1 VEAFAGVTETP
12 LLSEADVRLEVE
24 RLFRREHRSKLLALF
39 GRGEPGRFELDGLT
53 WEIIPT
59 ACELELRS
67 KLPAPGEPPTS
78 ASVYLVDWAEDAL
91 PLDVSCRLAGGRI
104 YHVARDARLGALFGA
119 RQVDQGLAST
129 ALARLVLS
137 GGVGGLRKITG
148 LRLTTSDLWKRVL
161 EARFGIPE
169 SALESGAT
177 WLCWV
182 RRSDVGPAFA
192 RACEGDDLWRGVRRE
207 LLVWLEERL
216 GSVGVLG
223 FRAWELDLVDPAIQ
237 ALVLLAAVEQS
248 EDAYL
253 RGLVNGQIASIAP
266 GLANEVRGAFAD
278 GTAQAVLQAVLLVEE
293 EADRRL
299 LEGAQNLAMSGGASA
314 LATASDWLPAG
325 HAARETAVATALS
338 KFVDAPT
345 AESLED
351 VFAALDHLSSH
362 RLDGAIRRSEH
373 AEARKMA
380 ARLSAWLLTRRVRP
394 QLADHGTPWQPAI
407 DLARRYTEEGGFLD
421 WARQSLRGMRG
432 AGDTLMSASR
442 RLHEAVEAVARADDE
457 RFAKAYV
464 SWVDAGK
471 PSSEVLPIEHVTK
484 RVVAQFLKG
493 GEHRRLLLV
502 LMDGMSYAAAV
513 QVLQRLRD
521 QRRWSPIAWRTPGW
535 NGQLPIPPVLA
546 AAPTLTEVSRAA
558 LFAGV
563 ADPRF
568 GDQGTDKDD
577 ARWASN
583 PHLREL
589 AGEEPLM
596 VFFRREIHAGHELI
610 AEVKQ
615 AVAGD
620 HRVVAVVVNAI
631 DEQLKGSL
639 QVAVDYSKT
648 PILPLEALLSAA
660 DGAER
665 AVLLVADH
673 GHVAG
678 DAMRVAGGRIPIGRE
693 GGARWRALAEG
704 EELQDGEVLLPPASW
719 KPRGAASIAAM
730 WDTTLANRAPRYGE
744 HGGVSLA
751 EAVAPAFLI
760 GPEWLDRVAGDD
772 VELSCRVLPEPD
784 WWVLKIARPAVTTIA
799 SVGYPKVPAAQLK
812 LLPVEAAQSPNTPAL
827 VPTEPTLVARLRS
840 SSLFAQQVTGVPKPD
855 VERVLM
861 WLAVLVE
868 AGGSLTAPDFARL
881 CGVRPH
887 QVGGVVA
894 RLGVLNADGFAIVEH
909 DVAGRRV
916 VLHKARLLSQFGV
929 VE

>member
-1 VEAFAGVTETP
+1 MMETP

-24 RLFRREHRSKLLALF
+24 RLFRRNHRSKLLALF
-39 GRGEPGRFELDGLT
+39 GRGPRGSFELDGLK

-67 KLPAPGEPPTS
+67 KLPAPGEPPTIG
-78 ASVYLVDWAEDAL
+78 SVYLVDWAEDAL
-91 PLDVSCRLAGGRI
+91 PLDISCRLAGGRI
-104 YHVARDARLGALFGA
+104 YHVARDARLAALFGA
-119 RQVDQGLAST
+119 RQVEQGLTST

-137 GGVGGLRKITG
+137 SGVDGLRKITG
-148 LRLTTSDLWKRVL
+148 LRLTTNDLWKCVL
-161 EARFGIPE
+161 EARFGIPD
-169 SALESGAT
+169 SALLDGAA
-177 WLCWV
+177 WLRWA
-182 RRSDVGPAFA
+182 RKNDAGPAFV
-192 RACEGDDLWRGVRRE
+192 RAYDSDDLLRAVRRE
-207 LLVWLEERL
+207 LLGWLEQCL

-223 FRAWELDLVDPAIQ
+223 YRAWELGLVDRALQ
-237 ALVLLAAVEQS
+237 ALLLLVAVEQS
-248 EDAYL
+248 DDAYL

-266 GLANEVRGAFAD
+266 GLANEVRGAHA
-278 GTAQAVLQAVLLVEE
+278 GGSAQTLLEGVLSVED

-299 LEGAQNLAMSGGASA
+299 LDDTQQHAMSGGASA
-314 LATASDWLPAG
+314 LAAASDWLPAG
-325 HAARETAVATALS
+325 HTAREAAVAAALT
-338 KFVDAPT
+338 KFVDTPT
-345 AESLED
+345 AETLEALLGAFD
-351 VFAALDHLSSH
+351 YLAAH
-362 RLDGAIRRSEH
+362 RLDRAIRRSEH
-373 AEARKMA
+373 VEARKMA
-380 ARLSAWLLTRRVRP
+380 ARLSAWLLGRRVRP
-394 QLADHGTPWQPAI
+394 QLAEHGTPWQPAI
-407 DLARRYTEEGGFLD
+407 ELARRYAEEGGFLD

-432 AGDTLMSASR
+432 AGDALMA
-442 RLHEAVEAVARADDE
+442 AVRDLYGAVDEVARTDDQ

-464 SWVDAGK
+464 SWIEAGK
-471 PSSEVLPIEHVTK
+471 PSNEVLPIEHATK

-535 NGQLPIPPVLA
+535 NGLLPIPPVLA

-577 ARWASN
+577 SRWSSN

-589 AGEEPLM
+589 VGDEPLK
-596 VFFRREIHAGHELI
+596 VFFRRDIHAGHELI
-610 AEVKQ
+610 NEVKQ
-615 AVAGD
+615 AVAGEQ
-620 HRVVAVVVNAI
+620 RVVAVVVNAI

-648 PILPLEALLSAA
+648 PILPLEALLTAA

-678 DAMRVAGGRIPIGRE
+678 DAMRVVGGRIPAGRE

-704 EELQDGEVLLPPASW
+704 EQPQDGEVLLPRTSW
-719 KPRGAASIAAM
+719 KPRGAAGVAAL
-730 WDTTLANRAPRYGE
+730 WDTALANRAPHYGE
-744 HGGVSLA
+744 HGGLSLA

-784 WWVLKIARPAVTTIA
+784 WWALKIARPVAA
-799 SVGYPKVPAAQLK
+799 PAAEQPKGPTKAQLE
-812 LLPVEAAQSPNTPAL
+812 LLPVEFEKTSTGPA
-827 VPTEPTLVARLRS
+827 PAPSEPLLVARVRAS
-840 SSLFAQQVTGVPKPD
+840 KLFTQQVTGVPKPD
-855 VERVLM
+855 VERVLT

-868 AGGSLTAPDFARL
+868 AGSIMTATDFARL

-894 RLGVLNADGFAIVEH
+894 RMGILNADGFAIVEH

-916 VLHKARLLSQFGV
+916 VLHRARLLSQFGV
-929 VE
+929 TE

>member
-1 VEAFAGVTETP
+1 MIESPV
-12 LLSEADVRLEVE
+12 LSEADVRLEVE
-24 RLFRREHRSKLLALF
+24 RLFRRDHRSKLLALF
-39 GRGEPGRFELDGLT
+39 GRGQPGRFELDGLK
-53 WEIIPT
+53 WEIVPT

-67 KLPAPGEPPTS
+67 KLPAPGEQPTTG
-78 ASVYLVDWAEDAL
+78 SVYLVDWAEDVL

-104 YHVARDARLGALFGA
+104 YHVARDARLAAMFGA
-119 RQVDQGLAST
+119 RQVDPGLSST
-129 ALARLVLS
+129 GLARLVLS
-137 GGVGGLRKITG
+137 GSVAGLRKVTG
-148 LRLTTSDLWKRVL
+148 LRLSADDLWKRVL

-169 SALESGAT
+169 SALESGPEF
-177 WLCWV
+177 LRWV
-182 RRSDVGPAFA
+182 RSSDAGPAFA
-192 RACEGDDLWRGVRRE
+192 RACEADDLLRAVRRE
-207 LLVWLEERL
+207 LLVWLEARL
-216 GSVGVLG
+216 GAVGALG
-223 FRAWELDLVDPAIQ
+223 FRAWELGLVDRALQ
-237 ALVLLAAVEQS
+237 ALLLLVAVEQN

-266 GLANEVRGAFAD
+266 GLANEVRGAHAS
-278 GTAQAVLQAVLLVEE
+278 GAAQALLDAVLSIED
-293 EADRRL
+293 ADDRRL
-299 LEGAQNLAMSGGASA
+299 LDEAEQHALSGGASA

-325 HAARETAVATALS
+325 HAAREAAVAATLS
-338 KFVDAPT
+338 KFVDAPSPET
-345 AESLED
+345 LE
-351 VFAALDHLSSH
+351 ALLADFDRLSAH
-362 RLDGAIRRSEH
+362 RLDRAIRRSEH
-373 AEARKMA
+373 VEARRMA
-380 ARLSAWLLTRRVRP
+380 ARLSAWLLARRVRP
-394 QLADHGTPWQPAI
+394 QLAEHGTAWQPAI
-407 DLARRYTEEGGFLD
+407 DLARRYAEEGGFLD

-432 AGDTLMSASR
+432 AGDALMAAVR
-442 RLHEAVEAVARADDE
+442 RLNHAVDGVARADDQ
-457 RFAKAYV
+457 RFANAYV
-464 SWVDAGK
+464 SWVEAGK
-471 PSSEVLPIEHVTK
+471 PSSEVLPIEHLTK

-502 LMDGMSYAAAV
+502 LMDGMSYASAM
-513 QVLQRLRD
+513 QVLHRLRD

-577 ARWASN
+577 ARWSSN
-583 PHLREL
+583 AHIREL
-589 AGEEPLM
+589 VGEEPLK
-596 VFFRREIHAGHELI
+596 VFFRRDIHAGHELI
-610 AEVKQ
+610 DEVKR

-620 HRVVAVVVNAI
+620 QRVVAVVVNAI

-678 DAMRVAGGRIPIGRE
+678 DAMRVAGGRVPTGRE
-693 GGARWRALAEG
+693 GGARWRALADG
-704 EELQDGEVLLPPASW
+704 EQPQDGEVLLPRTSW
-719 KPRGAASIAAM
+719 KPRGTAGIAAL
-730 WDTTLANRAPRYGE
+730 WDTALANRAPHYGE
-744 HGGVSLA
+744 HGGLSLA
-751 EAVAPAFLI
+751 EAIAPAFLI

-784 WWVLKIARPAVTTIA
+784 WWALKIARPAAAHVMEAEPTKTSAKAQLQLIA
-799 SVGYPKVPAAQLK
+799 VEPAAR
-812 LLPVEAAQSPNTPAL
+812 TPTAPPPA
-827 VPTEPTLVARLRS
+827 PTEPALVARLRAS
-840 SSLFAQQVTGVPKPD
+840 KFFAQQVAGVSKPD
-855 VERVLM
+855 IERVLT
-861 WLAVLVE
+861 WLGVLVE
-868 AGGSLTAPDFARL
+868 AGGSLTAADFARL

-894 RLGVLNADGFAIVEH
+894 RMGVLNADGFAIVEH

-929 VE
+929 GE

>member
-1 VEAFAGVTETP
+1 MTETP
-12 LLSEADVRLEVE
+12 VLSEADVRLEVE
-24 RLFRREHRSKLLALF
+24 RLFRRNHRSKLLALF
-39 GRGEPGRFELDGLT
+39 GRGQPGRFELDGLK

-67 KLPAPGEPPTS
+67 KLPAPGEPSTTG
-78 ASVYLVDWAEDAL
+78 SVYLVDWAEDAL

-104 YHVARDARLGALFGA
+104 YHVARDARLAAIFGA

-137 GGVGGLRKITG
+137 GGVDRIRKITG
-148 LRLTTSDLWKRVL
+148 LRLTTNDLWKRVL

-169 SALESGAT
+169 SALESGAM
-177 WLCWV
+177 WLRWV
-182 RRSDVGPAFA
+182 RSSDAGPAFA
-192 RACEGDDLWRGVRRE
+192 RACAGDDLLRAVRRE
-207 LLVWLEERL
+207 LLVWLEARL

-223 FRAWELDLVDPAIQ
+223 FRAWEVGLVDRAIQ
-237 ALVLLAAVEQS
+237 ALLLLAAVEQS

-253 RGLVNGQIASIAP
+253 RGLVKGQIASVAP
-266 GLANEVRGAFAD
+266 GLANEVRGAHAG
-278 GTAQAVLQAVLLVEE
+278 GTAQALLDAVLSVED

-299 LEGAQNLAMSGGASA
+299 LEGAQQHAMSGGASA

-325 HAARETAVATALS
+325 HAAREAAVAAALT
-338 KFVDAPT
+338 KFVDAPS
-345 AESLED
+345 AESLET
-351 VFAALDHLSSH
+351 VLAAFDHLSAH
-362 RLDGAIRRSEH
+362 RLDRAIRRSEH
-373 AEARKMA
+373 VEARKMA
-380 ARLSAWLLTRRVRP
+380 ARLSAWLLARRVRP
-394 QLADHGTPWQPAI
+394 QLAEHGTPWQPAI
-407 DLARRYTEEGGFLD
+407 ELARRYTEEGGFLD

-432 AGDTLMSASR
+432 AGDALMAAVR
-442 RLHEAVEAVARADDE
+442 RLDGAVDAVARADDQ

-464 SWVDAGK
+464 SWVEAGK
-471 PSSEVLPIEHVTK
+471 PSNEVLPIEHVTK

-535 NGQLPIPPVLA
+535 NGKLPIPPVLA

-568 GDQGTDKDD
+568 GDQSTDKDD

-583 PHLREL
+583 LHVREL
-589 AGEEPLM
+589 VGEEPLK
-596 VFFRREIHAGHELI
+596 VFFRREIHAGHELLD
-610 AEVKQ
+610 EVKQ
-615 AVAGD
+615 EVAGD
-620 HRVVAVVVNAI
+620 QRVVAVVVNAI

-648 PILPLEALLSAA
+648 PILPLEALLSVA

-678 DAMRVAGGRIPIGRE
+678 DAMRVAGGRVPVGRE

-704 EELQDGEVLLPPASW
+704 EQPQDGEVLLPRTSW
-719 KPRGAASIAAM
+719 KPRGAAGVAAL
-730 WDTTLANRAPRYGE
+730 WDTALANRAPHYGE
-744 HGGVSLA
+744 HGGLSLA

-784 WWVLKIARPAVTTIA
+784 WWALKIARAAVA
-799 SVGYPKVPAAQLK
+799 PVAPLEEPKTPKAQLQ
-812 LLPVEAAQSPNTPAL
+812 LLPVEPAKTPVAPPPA
-827 VPTEPTLVARLRS
+827 PTEPTLVARLRTS
-840 SSLFAQQVTGVPKPD
+840 KLFTQQVAGVPKPD
-855 VERVLM
+855 VERVLT
-861 WLAVLVE
+861 WLAVLVD
-868 AGGSLTAPDFARL
+868 AGGSLTAVDFARL

-894 RLGVLNADGFAIVEH
+894 RMGVLNADGFAIVEH

-916 VLHKARLLSQFGV
+916 VLHRTRLLSQFGV
-929 VE
+929 SA

>member
-1 VEAFAGVTETP
+1 MTESP
-12 LLSEADVRLEVE
+12 VLSEADVRLEVE
-24 RLFRREHRSKLLALF
+24 RLFRRDHRSKLLALF
-39 GRGEPGRFELDGLT
+39 GRGQPGRFELDGLK

-59 ACELELRS
+59 ACELSLRS
-67 KLPAPGEPPTS
+67 RLPAPGEPVTTG
-78 ASVYLVDWAEDAL
+78 SVYLVDWAEDAL

-104 YHVARDARLGALFGA
+104 YHVARDARLAALFGA

-137 GGVGGLRKITG
+137 GRVDGLRKVTG
-148 LRLTTSDLWKRVL
+148 LRLSTNDLWKRVL
-161 EARFGIPE
+161 EARFGIPD
-169 SALESGAT
+169 SALESGAS
-177 WLCWV
+177 WLRWV
-182 RRSDVGPAFA
+182 RSSDAGLAFA
-192 RACEGDDLWRGVRRE
+192 RAREGDDLLRAVRRE
-207 LLVWLEERL
+207 LLVWLEQRL

-223 FRAWELDLVDPAIQ
+223 FRAWELGLVDRAIQ
-237 ALVLLAAVEQS
+237 ALLLLASVEQS

-266 GLANEVRGAFAD
+266 GLANEVRGAHAGGSSD
-278 GTAQAVLQAVLLVEE
+278 ALLEGVLSVED

-299 LEGAQNLAMSGGASA
+299 LDGAQQHAMSGGASA

-325 HAARETAVATALS
+325 HAAREAAVAAALT
-338 KFVDAPT
+338 KFVDAPS
-345 AESLED
+345 AESLEG
-351 VFAALDHLSSH
+351 VFAAFDHLSAH
-362 RLDGAIRRSEH
+362 HLDRAIRRSEH
-373 AEARKMA
+373 VEARKMA
-380 ARLSAWLLTRRVRP
+380 ARLSAWLLARRVRP
-394 QLADHGTPWQPAI
+394 PLAEHGTPWQPAI
-407 DLARRYTEEGGFLD
+407 ELARRYTEEGGFLD

-432 AGDTLMSASR
+432 ASDALMAAVR
-442 RLHEAVEAVARADDE
+442 RLYGAVDAVARADDQ

-464 SWVDAGK
+464 SWVEAGK
-471 PSSEVLPIEHVTK
+471 PSNEVLPIEHVTK

-513 QVLQRLRD
+513 QVLQRLRE
-521 QRRWSPIAWRTPGW
+521 QRRWSPIAWRAPGW

-546 AAPTLTEVSRAA
+546 AVPTLTEVSRAA

-568 GDQGTDKDD
+568 GDQSTDKDD

-583 PHLREL
+583 PHIREL
-589 AGEEPLM
+589 VGEEPLK
-596 VFFRREIHAGHELI
+596 VFFRRDVHAGHELI
-610 AEVKQ
+610 DEVKQ

-620 HRVVAVVVNAI
+620 QRIVAVVVNAI

-639 QVAVDYSKT
+639 QVAVDYSKI

-678 DAMRVAGGRIPIGRE
+678 DAMRVAGGRIPAGRE
-693 GGARWRALAEG
+693 GGARWRALTEG
-704 EELQDGEVLLPPASW
+704 EQPQDGEVLLPRTSW
-719 KPRGAASIAAM
+719 KPRGAAGIAAL
-730 WDTTLANRAPRYGE
+730 WDTALANRAPHYGE
-744 HGGVSLA
+744 HGGLSIA

-784 WWVLKIARPAVTTIA
+784 WWALKIARPAVTPVATEE
-799 SVGYPKVPAAQLK
+799 PKTPAKAQLQLLAIEPAKTPTVPPAA
-812 LLPVEAAQSPNTPAL
+812 
-827 VPTEPTLVARLRS
+827 PTEPTLVARLRTS
-840 SSLFAQQVTGVPKPD
+840 KLFTQQISGVPKPD
-855 VERVLM
+855 VERVLT

-868 AGGSLTAPDFARL
+868 AGGSLTATDFARL

-887 QVGGVVA
+887 QVGGAVA
-894 RLGVLNADGFAIVEH
+894 RMGVLNADGFAIVEH

-929 VE
+929 TE

>member
-1 VEAFAGVTETP
+1 MTETP
-12 LLSEADVRLEVE
+12 LVSEADVRLEVE
-24 RLFRREHRSKLLALF
+24 RLFRRDHRSKLLALF
-39 GRGEPGRFELDGLT
+39 GRGQPGRFELDGLK

-67 KLPAPGEPPTS
+67 KLPAPGEPSTTG
-78 ASVYLVDWAEDAL
+78 SVYLVDWAEDTL

-104 YHVARDARLGALFGA
+104 YHVARDARLAALFGA
-119 RQVDQGLAST
+119 RQVDQGLASK
-129 ALARLVLS
+129 AVARLVLS
-137 GGVGGLRKITG
+137 GSVGGLRKITG
-148 LRLTTSDLWKRVL
+148 LRLTTNDLWKRVL
-161 EARFGIPE
+161 ETRFGIPE
-169 SALESGAT
+169 SALESGAA
-177 WLCWV
+177 WLRWV
-182 RRSDVGPAFA
+182 RSSETGQAFA
-192 RACEGDDLWRGVRRE
+192 RACEGDDLLRAVRRE

-223 FRAWELDLVDPAIQ
+223 FRAWELGLVDRAMQ
-237 ALVLLAAVEQS
+237 ALLLLAAVEQS

-266 GLANEVRGAFAD
+266 GLANEVRGAYA
-278 GTAQAVLQAVLLVEE
+278 GGSSEALLEAVLSVED

-299 LEGAQNLAMSGGASA
+299 LEGAQQHAMSEGASA

-325 HAARETAVATALS
+325 HAAREAAVAAALT
-338 KFVDAPT
+338 KFVDAPS
-345 AESLED
+345 AGSLET
-351 VFAALDHLSSH
+351 VLAAFDHLSAH
-362 RLDGAIRRSEH
+362 RLDRAIRRSEH
-373 AEARKMA
+373 IEARKMA
-380 ARLSAWLLTRRVRP
+380 ARLSAWLLARRVRP
-394 QLADHGTPWQPAI
+394 QLAEHGTPWLPAI
-407 DLARRYTEEGGFLD
+407 ELARRYTEEGGFFD
-421 WARQSLRGMRG
+421 WARQGLRGMRG
-432 AGDTLMSASR
+432 AGDALMAAVR
-442 RLHEAVEAVARADDE
+442 RLHGAVDAVARTDDQ

-464 SWVDAGK
+464 SWVEAGK
-471 PSSEVLPIEHVTK
+471 PSNEVLPVEHVTK
-484 RVVAQFLKG
+484 RVVVQFLKG

-521 QRRWSPIAWRTPGW
+521 QRRWSPIAWRMPGW

-558 LFAGV
+558 LFAGI

-577 ARWASN
+577 ARWVSN
-583 PHLREL
+583 PHVREL
-589 AGEEPLM
+589 LGEEPAK

-610 AEVKQ
+610 DEVKQ

-620 HRVVAVVVNAI
+620 QRVIAVVVNAI

-678 DAMRVAGGRIPIGRE
+678 DAMRVAGGRIPVGRE
-693 GGARWRALAEG
+693 GGARWRAMLEG
-704 EELQDGEVLLPPASW
+704 EQPLDGETLLPRTSW
-719 KPRGAASIAAM
+719 KPRGAAGIAAL
-730 WDTTLANRAPRYGE
+730 WDTALANRAPHYGE
-744 HGGVSLA
+744 HGGLSLA
-751 EAVAPAFLI
+751 ETVAPAFLI

-772 VELSCRVLPEPD
+772 VKLSCRVLPEPD
-784 WWVLKIARPAVTTIA
+784 WWVLKVARPAVA
-799 SVGYPKVPAAQLK
+799 PPLGEPKTPNAQLQ
-812 LLPVEAAQSPNTPAL
+812 LLPVEPSKTPAAPPPA
-827 VPTEPTLVARLRS
+827 PTEPTLVARLRTS
-840 SSLFAQQVTGVPKPD
+840 KLFTQQVAGVPKPD
-855 VERVLM
+855 VERVLT
-861 WLAVLVE
+861 WLAVLID
-868 AGGSLTAPDFARL
+868 AGGSLTAADFARL

-894 RLGVLNADGFAIVEH
+894 RMGLLNADGFAIVEH
-909 DVAGRRV
+909 DVIGRRV
-916 VLHKARLLSQFGV
+916 ALQKARLLSQFGV
-929 VE
+929 TE

>member
-1 VEAFAGVTETP
+1 MSETP

-24 RLFRREHRSKLLALF
+24 RLFRKPHRDKLVALF
-39 GRGEPGRFELDGLT
+39 GRGQPGRFDLDGLT
-53 WEIIPT
+53 WEIVPT
-59 ACELELRS
+59 VCELQLRS
-67 KLPAPGEPPTS
+67 KLPAPGEPRSTG
-78 ASVYLVDWAEDAL
+78 SVYLVDWEEDQL
-91 PLDVSCRLAGGRI
+91 PLDIRCRLAGGNLL
-104 YHVARDARLGALFGA
+104 HVARDARLAALFGA
-119 RQVDQGLAST
+119 RQVDPGVPST
-129 ALARLVLS
+129 AFARLALS
-137 GGVGGLRKITG
+137 GSVTGLRKITG
-148 LRLTTSDLWKRVL
+148 LRLTGDDLRIRL
-161 EARFGIPE
+161 IEARLGVPE
-169 SALESGAT
+169 SALESGIA
-177 WLCWV
+177 WLRWV
-182 RRSDVGPAFA
+182 RSSDAGPAFA
-192 RACEGDDLWRGVRRE
+192 RACEGDDLLRAVRRE
-207 LLVWLEERL
+207 LLVWIGERL

-223 FRAWELDLVDPAIQ
+223 FRAWELGLVDRALQ
-237 ALVLLAAVEQS
+237 ALVLLVAVEPS

-266 GLANEVRGAFAD
+266 GLANEVRGAHA
-278 GTAQAVLQAVLLVEE
+278 GGSSEALLEGVLSLED

-299 LEGAQNLAMSGGASA
+299 LEGAQQHAQAMTGGPSVLTEASG
-314 LATASDWLPAG
+314 WLPAG
-325 HAARETAVATALS
+325 HAAREAAVATALTQ
-338 KFVDAPT
+338 FVDAPS
-345 AESLED
+345 ADAMDAVL
-351 VFAALDHLSSH
+351 AAFDHLSAH
-362 RLDGAIRRSEH
+362 RLDRAIRRSEH
-373 AEARKMA
+373 VEARKMA
-380 ARLSAWLLTRRVRP
+380 ARLSAWLLARRVRP
-394 QLADHGTPWQPAI
+394 QLAEHGTQWQPAI
-407 DLARRYTEEGGFLD
+407 DLARRYSEEGGFLD

-432 AGDTLMSASR
+432 AGDALMAAVR
-442 RLHEAVEAVARADDE
+442 RLCGAVDAVARADDQ

-464 SWVDAGK
+464 SWVEAGK

-484 RVVAQFLKG
+484 RIVAQFLKG

-521 QRRWSPIAWRTPGW
+521 QRRWSPIAWRIPGW

-568 GDQGTDKDD
+568 GDQGTDKDE

-589 AGEEPLM
+589 VGEEPLK

-610 AEVKQ
+610 DEVKQ

-620 HRVVAVVVNAI
+620 QRVVAVVVNAI

-639 QVAVDYSKT
+639 QVAFDYRKN

-678 DAMRVAGGRIPIGRE
+678 DAMRVAGGRIPAGRE
-693 GGARWRALAEG
+693 GGARWRALSEG
-704 EELQDGEVLLPPASW
+704 EQPQDGEVLLPRTSW
-719 KPRGAASIAAM
+719 KPRGAAGIAAL
-730 WDTTLANRAPRYGE
+730 WDTALANRSPHYGE
-744 HGGVSLA
+744 HGGLSLA
-751 EAVAPAFLI
+751 EVVAPAFLI
-760 GPEWLDRVAGDD
+760 GPEWLDRVAGED

-784 WWVLKIARPAVTTIA
+784 WWALKIARPAA
-799 SVGYPKVPAAQLK
+799 SPVAVAEPTAPVRAQLQ
-812 LLPVEAAQSPNTPAL
+812 LAGVDAPTAPAGPATA
-827 VPTEPTLVARLRS
+827 PTELALVARLRGS
-840 SSLFAQQVTGVPKPD
+840 KLFAQQITGVLKPE
-855 VERVLM
+855 VERVLT
-861 WLAVLVE
+861 WLGVLLDG
-868 AGGSLTAPDFARL
+868 GGSLTATDFARL

-894 RLGVLNADGFAIVEH
+894 RMGVLNADGFAIVEH

-929 VE
+929 TE

>member
-1 VEAFAGVTETP
+1 MTESP

-24 RLFRREHRSKLLALF
+24 RLFRRDHRSKLLALF
-39 GRGEPGRFELDGLT
+39 GRGQAGRFDLDGLS

-59 ACELELRS
+59 VCELDLRS
-67 KLPAPGEPPTS
+67 KLPAPGQRPTTG
-78 ASVYLVDWAEDAL
+78 AVYLVDWVEDAL
-91 PLDVSCRLAGGRI
+91 PLDISCRLAGGRI
-104 YHVARDARLGALFGA
+104 YHVARDARLAALFGA
-119 RQVDQGLAST
+119 RQVDPGLSST

-137 GGVGGLRKITG
+137 GGVEGLRKITG
-148 LRLTTSDLWKRVL
+148 LRLTGDDLWKRVL

-169 SALESGAT
+169 SALDNGPSF
-177 WLCWV
+177 LRWV
-182 RRSDVGPAFA
+182 RGSDTGPVFA
-192 RACEGDDLWRGVRRE
+192 RACESDDLLRAVRRE
-207 LLVWLEERL
+207 LLDWLVRRL
-216 GSVGVLG
+216 GAVGTLG
-223 FRAWELDLVDPAIQ
+223 FRAWELGLVNRALQ
-237 ALVLLAAVEQS
+237 ALVLLVAVEQN

-266 GLANEVRGAFAD
+266 GLANEVRGAHA
-278 GTAQAVLQAVLLVEE
+278 GGAAQALLEAVLSVED
-293 EADRRL
+293 ADDRL
-299 LEGAQNLAMSGGASA
+299 LLDEAEAHAVSGGASA

-325 HAARETAVATALS
+325 HAAREAVVAAALTG
-338 KFVDAPT
+338 FVDAPSPE
-345 AESLED
+345 ALA
-351 VFAALDHLSSH
+351 VLLAAFDHLSAH
-362 RLDGAIRRSEH
+362 RLDHAIRRSEH
-373 AEARKMA
+373 LEARRMA
-380 ARLSAWLLTRRVRP
+380 ARLSAWLLARHVRP
-394 QLADHGTPWQPAI
+394 QLAEHGTAWQPAI
-407 DLARRYTEEGGFLD
+407 DLARRYAEEGGFLD

-432 AGDTLMSASR
+432 AGDALLSAVR
-442 RLHEAVEAVARADDE
+442 RLYEAVDAVARADDE

-464 SWVDAGK
+464 SWVEAGK
-471 PSSEVLPIEHVTK
+471 PSNEVVPIEHVTK

-493 GEHRRLLLV
+493 SERRRLLLV

-521 QRRWSPIAWRTPGW
+521 QRRWNPIAWRTPGW
-535 NGQLPIPPVLA
+535 NGQLPIPPVLV

-577 ARWASN
+577 ARWAAN

-589 AGEEPLM
+589 VGEEPLK
-596 VFFRREIHAGHELI
+596 VFFRRDVHAGHELI
-610 AEVKQ
+610 DEVKQ

-620 HRVVAVVVNAI
+620 QRVVAVVVNAI

-660 DGAER
+660 EGAER

-678 DAMRVAGGRIPIGRE
+678 DAMQVVGGRLPPGRE

-704 EELQDGEVLLPPASW
+704 EQPQDGEVLLPHASW
-719 KPRGAASIAAM
+719 KPRGAAGVAVL
-730 WDTTLANRAPRYGE
+730 WDTALANRAPHYGE
-744 HGGVSLA
+744 HGGLSLA

-760 GPEWLDRVAGDD
+760 GPEWLDRVAGED

-784 WWVLKIARPAVTTIA
+784 WWALKIARPTAKPVAVEE
-799 SVGYPKVPAAQLK
+799 PKTPVKAQLQLILGEPTKTPPAA
-812 LLPVEAAQSPNTPAL
+812 
-827 VPTEPTLVARLRS
+827 PTEPALVARLRAS
-840 SSLFAQQVTGVPKPD
+840 KLFTQQVAGVPKPD
-855 VERVLM
+855 VERVLT
-861 WLAVLVE
+861 WLGVLVD
-868 AGGSLTAPDFARL
+868 AGGGLTATDFARL

-894 RLGVLNADGFAIVEH
+894 RMGVLNADGFAIVEH

-929 VE
+929 PE

>member
-1 VEAFAGVTETP
+1 MTETP

-24 RLFRREHRSKLLALF
+24 RLFRRGHRSKLLALF
-39 GRGEPGRFELDGLT
+39 GRGQPGRFEHDGLK
-53 WEIIPT
+53 WEILPT

-67 KLPAPGEPPTS
+67 KLPAPGEPSTS
-78 ASVYLVDWAEDAL
+78 GSVYLIDWAEDSL

-104 YHVARDARLGALFGA
+104 YHVARDARLAALFGA

-137 GGVGGLRKITG
+137 GGVDGLRKITG
-148 LRLTTSDLWKRVL
+148 LRLTTNDLWKRVL

-169 SALESGAT
+169 SALESGTT
-177 WLCWV
+177 WLLWV
-182 RRSDVGPAFA
+182 RSSDAGPAFA
-192 RACEGDDLWRGVRRE
+192 RACEGDDLLRAVRRE
-207 LLVWLEERL
+207 LLAWLEQRL

-223 FRAWELDLVDPAIQ
+223 FRAWELGLVDRAIQ
-237 ALVLLAAVEQS
+237 ALLLLVAVEQS

-253 RGLVNGQIASIAP
+253 RGLVNGQIASIVP
-266 GLANEVRGAFAD
+266 GLASEVRGAHAG
-278 GTAQAVLQAVLLVEE
+278 GTAHTLLEAVLSVED

-299 LEGAQNLAMSGGASA
+299 LEGAQQHAMSGGASA

-325 HAARETAVATALS
+325 HAAREAAVAAALTR
-338 KFVDAPT
+338 FVDAPS
-345 AESLED
+345 AEALEA
-351 VFAALDHLSSH
+351 VLAAFDRLSAH
-362 RLDGAIRRSEH
+362 RLDRAIRRSEH
-373 AEARKMA
+373 VEARKMA
-380 ARLSAWLLTRRVRP
+380 ARLSAWLLARQVRP
-394 QLADHGTPWQPAI
+394 QLAEHGTPWQPAVE
-407 DLARRYTEEGGFLD
+407 LARRYTEEGGFLD
-421 WARQSLRGMRG
+421 WARQSLRGMRA
-432 AGDTLMSASR
+432 AGDELMAAVR
-442 RLHEAVEAVARADDE
+442 RLYGAVDAVARADDQ

-464 SWVDAGK
+464 SWVEAGK
-471 PSSEVLPIEHVTK
+471 PSNEVLPIEHVTK

-513 QVLQRLRD
+513 QVLQRLRE

-589 AGEEPLM
+589 VGEEPLK

-610 AEVKQ
+610 DEVKQ

-620 HRVVAVVVNAI
+620 QRVVAVVVNAI
-631 DEQLKGSL
+631 DEELKGSL

-648 PILPLEALLSAA
+648 PILPLETLLSAA

-678 DAMRVAGGRIPIGRE
+678 DAMRVAGGRLPVGRE

-704 EELQDGEVLLPPASW
+704 EQPQDGEVLLPRTSW
-719 KPRGAASIAAM
+719 KPRGAAGIAAL
-730 WDTTLANRAPRYGE
+730 WDTALANRAPHSGE
-744 HGGVSLA
+744 HGGLSLA
-751 EAVAPAFLI
+751 ETVAPAFLI

-784 WWVLKIARPAVTTIA
+784 WWALKIARPAVTPVA
-799 SVGYPKVPAAQLK
+799 PVEEPKKPKAQLQ
-812 LLPVEAAQSPNTPAL
+812 LIPVEPAKTPPSPPPA
-827 VPTEPTLVARLRS
+827 PPAPTLVASLRTS
-840 SSLFAQQVTGVPKPD
+840 KLFTQQVAGVPKPD
-855 VERVLM
+855 VERVLT

-868 AGGSLTAPDFARL
+868 AGGSLAAVDFARL

-894 RLGVLNADGFAIVEH
+894 RMGVLNADGFAIVEH
-909 DVAGRRV
+909 DIAGRRV

-929 VE
+929 TE

>member
-1 VEAFAGVTETP
+1 MTETP

-24 RLFRREHRSKLLALF
+24 RLFRRDHRSKLLALF
-39 GRGEPGRFELDGLT
+39 GRGQPGRFELDGLK

-67 KLPAPGEPPTS
+67 KLPAPGEPSTTG
-78 ASVYLVDWAEDAL
+78 SVYLVDWAEDAL

-104 YHVARDARLGALFGA
+104 YHVARDARLAALFGA

-137 GGVGGLRKITG
+137 GGIDGLRKITG
-148 LRLTTSDLWKRVL
+148 LRLTTNDLWKRVL

-169 SALESGAT
+169 SALESGAA
-177 WLCWV
+177 WLRWV
-182 RRSDVGPAFA
+182 RSSDAGQAFA
-192 RACEGDDLWRGVRRE
+192 RACEGDDLLRAVRRE

-216 GSVGVLG
+216 GAVGVLG
-223 FRAWELDLVDPAIQ
+223 FRAWELGLVDRAIQ
-237 ALVLLAAVEQS
+237 ALLLLSAVEQS

-266 GLANEVRGAFAD
+266 GLANEVRGAHAG
-278 GTAQAVLQAVLLVEE
+278 GTVEALLDAVLSVED

-299 LEGAQNLAMSGGASA
+299 LEGAQQHAMSGGASA

-325 HAARETAVATALS
+325 HAAREAAVAAALT
-338 KFVDAPT
+338 KFVDAPS
-345 AESLED
+345 AEALEA
-351 VFAALDHLSSH
+351 VLAAFEHLSAH
-362 RLDGAIRRSEH
+362 RLDRAIRRSEH
-373 AEARKMA
+373 VESRKMA
-380 ARLSAWLLTRRVRP
+380 ARLSAWLLARRVRP
-394 QLADHGTPWQPAI
+394 QLAEHGTPWQPAI
-407 DLARRYTEEGGFLD
+407 ELARRYTEEGGFLD

-432 AGDTLMSASR
+432 AGDALMAAVR
-442 RLHEAVEAVARADDE
+442 RLYGAVDAVARADDQ

-464 SWVDAGK
+464 SWVEAGK
-471 PSSEVLPIEHVTK
+471 PSNEVLPIEHVTK

-583 PHLREL
+583 PHVREL
-589 AGEEPLM
+589 VGEEPLK

-610 AEVKQ
+610 DEVKR

-620 HRVVAVVVNAI
+620 QRVVAVVVNAI

-678 DAMRVAGGRIPIGRE
+678 DAMRVAGGRIPVGRE

-704 EELQDGEVLLPPASW
+704 EQPQDGEVLLPRTSW
-719 KPRGAASIAAM
+719 KPRGAAGIAAL
-730 WDTTLANRAPRYGE
+730 WDTALANRAPHYGE
-744 HGGVSLA
+744 HGGLSLA

-784 WWVLKIARPAVTTIA
+784 WWALKIARPAVA
-799 SVGYPKVPAAQLK
+799 PVAPLEEPKTPKAQLQ
-812 LLPVEAAQSPNTPAL
+812 LLSVEPAKTPTVPPPA
-827 VPTEPTLVARLRS
+827 PTEPTLVARLRTS
-840 SSLFAQQVTGVPKPD
+840 KLFTQQVAGVPKPD
-855 VERVLM
+855 VERVLT
-861 WLAVLVE
+861 WLAVLVD
-868 AGGSLTAPDFARL
+868 AGGSLTATDFARL

-894 RLGVLNADGFAIVEH
+894 RMGVLNADGFAIVEH

-929 VE
+929 TE

>member
-1 VEAFAGVTETP
+1 MTETP

-24 RLFRREHRSKLLALF
+24 RLFRRVHRSKLLALF
-39 GRGEPGRFELDGLT
+39 GRGQPSRFDLDGVS
-53 WEIIPT
+53 WEIVPT

-67 KLPAPGEPPTS
+67 KLPQPGEAATTG
-78 ASVYLVDWAEDAL
+78 SVYLVDWTQDVL

-104 YHVARDARLGALFGA
+104 YHVARDARLAALFGA
-119 RQVDQGLAST
+119 RQVDPGLSSM

-137 GGVGGLRKITG
+137 GSIESLPKITG
-148 LRLTTSDLWKRVL
+148 LRLTKNDLWKRVL

-177 WLCWV
+177 WLRWA
-182 RRSDVGPAFA
+182 RGSDAGPTFA
-192 RACEGDDLWRGVRRE
+192 RASESDDLLRVVRRE
-207 LLVWLEERL
+207 LLDWIEERL

-223 FRAWELDLVDPAIQ
+223 VRAWELGLVDRAIQ
-237 ALVLLAAVEQS
+237 ALVLLAAVEQR
-248 EDAYL
+248 DDPYL
-253 RGLVNGQIASIAP
+253 RGLVNGQIASITP
-266 GLANEVRGAFAD
+266 GLTNEVRGAYASESVQSLL
-278 GTAQAVLQAVLLVEE
+278 GTVLSVED

-299 LEGAQNLAMSGGASA
+299 LEGAQQHAMSGGASV
-314 LATASDWLPAG
+314 LATASDWMPAG
-325 HAARETAVATALS
+325 HAAREAAVAAALT
-338 KFVDAPT
+338 KFVDAPS
-345 AESLED
+345 AESLKA
-351 VFAALDHLSSH
+351 VLAAFSYLSVHHLDRAL
-362 RLDGAIRRSEH
+362 RRSEH
-373 AEARKMA
+373 VEARKMA
-380 ARLSAWLLTRRVRP
+380 ARLAAWLLARRVRP
-394 QLADHGTPWQPAI
+394 QLAEYGTAWQPAI
-407 DLARRYTEEGGFLD
+407 DLAKRYAEEGGFLD

-432 AGDTLMSASR
+432 AGEELMAAVR
-442 RLHEAVEAVARADDE
+442 RLSESVDVVARADDQ

-521 QRRWSPIAWRTPGW
+521 QRRWSPIAWRASGW
-535 NGQLPIPPVLA
+535 NGLLAIPPVLA

-583 PHLREL
+583 PHIREL
-589 AGEEPLM
+589 VGEEPLK
-596 VFFRREIHAGHELI
+596 VFFRRDILAGHELI
-610 AEVKQ
+610 DEVKQ
-615 AVAGD
+615 AVAD
-620 HRVVAVVVNAI
+620 EKQPVVAVVVNAI
-631 DEQLKGSL
+631 DEQLKGSI
-639 QVAVDYSKT
+639 QVAVDYTTTK
-648 PILPLEALLSAA
+648 ILPLDALLSAA

-673 GHVAG
+673 GHVMG
-678 DAMRVAGGRIPIGRE
+678 DATRVAGGRIPPGRE
-693 GGARWRALAEG
+693 GGARWRALTEG
-704 EELQDGEVLLPPASW
+704 EQPQDGEVLLPRTSW
-719 KPRGAASIAAM
+719 KPRGAAGVAAL
-730 WDTTLANRAPRYGE
+730 WDTALANRAPHYGE
-744 HGGVSLA
+744 HGGLSLA

-760 GPEWLDRVAGDD
+760 GPEWLDRVADD

-784 WWVLKIARPAVTTIA
+784 WWLLKIARPSAPAVAVEQHKPPTQVVLPGIEFVPEKA
-799 SVGYPKVPAAQLK
+799 STAPSSASSEPVLVSKLRQSKVF
-812 LLPVEAAQSPNTPAL
+812 T
-827 VPTEPTLVARLRS
+827 
-840 SSLFAQQVTGVPKPD
+840 QQVAGVSKPD
-855 VERVLM
+855 VERVLT

-868 AGGSLTAPDFARL
+868 MGGSLTAADFARL
-881 CGVRPH
+881 CGVRSH

-894 RLGVLNADGFAIVEH
+894 RMGVLNADGFAIVEH

-916 VLHKARLLSQFGV
+916 VLHKTRLVSQFGV
-929 VE
+929 TE

>member
-1 VEAFAGVTETP
+1 MTESP
-12 LLSEADVRLEVE
+12 LLSDADVRLEVE
-24 RLFRREHRSKLLALF
+24 RLFRRDHRSKLLALF
-39 GRGEPGRFELDGLT
+39 GRGQPGRFELDGLV
-53 WEIIPT
+53 WDIIPT

-67 KLPAPGEPPTS
+67 KLPAPGEQS
-78 ASVYLVDWAEDAL
+78 KAGSVYLVDWVEEAL

-104 YHVARDARLGALFGA
+104 YHVARDARLAALFGA
-119 RQVDQGLAST
+119 RQVDAGLSST

-137 GGVGGLRKITG
+137 GSIGSLRKITG
-148 LRLTTSDLWKRVL
+148 LRLTRSDLWKRVL

-169 SALESGAT
+169 AVLETST
-177 WLCWV
+177 EWLRWV
-182 RRSDVGPAFA
+182 RSSDAGPAFV
-192 RACEGDDLWRGVRRE
+192 RACESDDLLRAVRRE
-207 LLVWLEERL
+207 LLDWLEERL
-216 GSVGVLG
+216 PAVGVLG
-223 FRAWELDLVDPAIQ
+223 FRAWELDLVNCALQ
-237 ALVLLAAVEQS
+237 ALLLLAAVAQS
-248 EDAYL
+248 EDAYM

-266 GLANEVRGAFAD
+266 GLANEVRGVLAG
-278 GTAQAVLQAVLLVEE
+278 GTAQALLEAVLSVED
-293 EADRRL
+293 ADNRRL
-299 LEGAQNLAMSGGASA
+299 LDDAQRHAVDGGASA

-325 HAARETAVATALS
+325 HAAREAAVAAAITA
-338 KFVDAPT
+338 FVDAPSPG
-345 AESLED
+345 ALE
-351 VFAALDHLSSH
+351 ALLMAFDRLSAH
-362 RLDGAIRRSEH
+362 RLDKAIRRSEH
-373 AEARKMA
+373 VDARKMA
-380 ARLSAWLLTRRVRP
+380 ARLSAWLLARKVRP
-394 QLADHGTPWQPAI
+394 QLAEHGTPWQAAI

-432 AGDTLMSASR
+432 AGDTLMTAVR
-442 RLHEAVEAVARADDE
+442 RLSDAVDVVARADDN
-457 RFAKAYV
+457 RFAEAYV
-464 SWVDAGK
+464 AWVNAGK

-493 GEHRRLLLV
+493 GERRRLLLV
-502 LMDGMSYAAAV
+502 LMDGMSYATAV

-535 NGQLPIPPVLA
+535 NGLLPIPPVLA

-577 ARWASN
+577 SRWSSN
-583 PHLREL
+583 PHVREL
-589 AGEEPLM
+589 VGDEPLK
-596 VFFRREIHAGHELI
+596 VFFRRDIHAGHELI
-610 AEVKQ
+610 DEVKQ

-620 HRVVAVVVNAI
+620 QRAVAVVVNAI

-678 DAMRVAGGRIPIGRE
+678 EAMRVVGGRIPAGRE

-704 EELQDGEVLLPPASW
+704 EQPQDGEVLLPRTSW
-719 KPRGAASIAAM
+719 KPRGAAGIAAL
-730 WDTTLANRAPRYGE
+730 WDTALANRAPHYAE
-744 HGGVSLA
+744 HGGLSLA

-760 GPEWLDRVAGDD
+760 GPEWLDRVAGED

-784 WWVLKIARPAVTTIA
+784 WWALKIARPAAPPIAVQPSSTTA
-799 SVGYPKVPAAQLK
+799 KAQLELIPVGPEK
-812 LLPVEAAQSPNTPAL
+812 TPTALPLSSIEPAL
-827 VPTEPTLVARLRS
+827 VARVRAS
-840 SSLFAQQVTGVPKPD
+840 KLFTQQVAGVPKPD
-855 VERVLM
+855 VERVLT

-868 AGGSLTAPDFARL
+868 AGGSLTSGDFARL

-894 RLGVLNADGFAIVEH
+894 RMGVLNADGFAIVEH

-916 VLHKARLLSQFGV
+916 VLQKARLVSQFGLT
-929 VE
+929 E

>member
-1 VEAFAGVTETP
+1 MTETP

-24 RLFRREHRSKLLALF
+24 RLFRRDHRSKLVALF
-39 GRGEPGRFELDGLT
+39 GRGRPGRFELDGLK

-59 ACELELRS
+59 TCELELRS
-67 KLPAPGEPPTS
+67 KLPAPGEPPTMG
-78 ASVYLVDWAEDAL
+78 SVYLVDWAEDAL

-104 YHVARDARLGALFGA
+104 YHVARDARLAALFGA

-137 GGVGGLRKITG
+137 GSVDGLRKITG
-148 LRLTTSDLWKRVL
+148 LRLTTDDLWKRVL

-177 WLCWV
+177 WLRWV
-182 RRSDVGPAFA
+182 RTSDAGTAFA
-192 RACEGDDLWRGVRRE
+192 RACEGDDLLRAMRHE
-207 LLVWLEERL
+207 LLVWLKERL
-216 GSVGVLG
+216 GAVGVLG
-223 FRAWELDLVDPAIQ
+223 FRAWELGLVDRAIQ
-237 ALVLLAAVEQS
+237 ALLLLAAVEQS

-253 RGLVNGQIASIAP
+253 RGLVNGQIGSIAP
-266 GLANEVRGAFAD
+266 GLANEVRGAHVG
-278 GTAQAVLQAVLLVEE
+278 GTTHALLKSVLSVED

-299 LEGAQNLAMSGGASA
+299 LEGAQQHAVSAGAEALAM
-314 LATASDWLPAG
+314 ASDWLPAG
-325 HAARETAVATALS
+325 HAAREAAAAAALT
-338 KFVDAPT
+338 KFVDAPS
-345 AESLED
+345 AESLEA
-351 VFAALDHLSSH
+351 VLAAFDYLSAH
-362 RLDGAIRRSEH
+362 RLDRALRRSEH

-380 ARLSAWLLTRRVRP
+380 ARLSAWLLARRVRP
-394 QLADHGTPWQPAI
+394 QLAEHGTPWQPAI

-432 AGDTLMSASR
+432 AGDALMAAVR
-442 RLHEAVEAVARADDE
+442 RLYEAVDAVARADDE

-464 SWVDAGK
+464 AWVEAGK
-471 PSSEVLPIEHVTK
+471 PSNEVVPIEHVTK

-513 QVLQRLRD
+513 QVLQRLRE
-521 QRRWSPIAWRTPGW
+521 QRRWSPIAWRMPGW

-546 AAPTLTEVSRAA
+546 VAPTLTEVSRAA

-577 ARWASN
+577 ARWSSN
-583 PHLREL
+583 PHVREFV
-589 AGEEPLM
+589 GEEPLK

-610 AEVKQ
+610 DEVKQ

-620 HRVVAVVVNAI
+620 QRVVAVVVNAI

-678 DAMRVAGGRIPIGRE
+678 DAMRVAGGRIPVGRE
-693 GGARWRALAEG
+693 GGARWRALTEG
-704 EELQDGEVLLPPASW
+704 EQPQDGEVLLPRTSW
-719 KPRGAASIAAM
+719 KPRGAAGIAAL
-730 WDTTLANRAPRYGE
+730 WDTALANRAPHYGE
-744 HGGVSLA
+744 HGGLSLA

-760 GPEWLDRVAGDD
+760 GPEWLDRVTGDD

-784 WWVLKIARPAVTTIA
+784 WWALKIARPAAAPVA
-799 SVGYPKVPAAQLK
+799 PVEEPKTPAKAQLQ
-812 LLPVEAAQSPNTPAL
+812 LIPAEAAKTPTAPPPTPTEPAL
-827 VPTEPTLVARLRS
+827 VANLRTS
-840 SSLFAQQVTGVPKPD
+840 KLFAQQVAGVPKPE
-855 VERVLM
+855 VERVLT

-868 AGGSLTAPDFARL
+868 AGGSLTAADFARL

-894 RLGVLNADGFAIVEH
+894 RMGVLNADGFAIVEH

-916 VLHKARLLSQFGV
+916 VLHRARLLSQFGV
-929 VE
+929 TG

>member
-1 VEAFAGVTETP
+1 MSESP

-24 RLFRREHRSKLLALF
+24 RLFRRDHRSKLLALF
-39 GRGEPGRFELDGLT
+39 GRGQRGSFELDGLA

-67 KLPAPGEPPTS
+67 KLPAPGEKVS
-78 ASVYLVDWAEDAL
+78 SGSVYLVDWVEDAL

-104 YHVARDARLGALFGA
+104 YHVARDARLAALFGA
-119 RQVDQGLAST
+119 RQVDSGLSST

-137 GGVGGLRKITG
+137 GGLGGLRKITG
-148 LRLTTSDLWKRVL
+148 LRLTRSDLWKRVL

-169 SALESGAT
+169 HALETSSE
-177 WLCWV
+177 WLRWV
-182 RRSDVGPAFA
+182 RSSDAGPAFV
-192 RACEGDDLWRGVRRE
+192 RACESDDVLRAVRRE
-207 LLVWLEERL
+207 LLDWLEERL
-216 GSVGVLG
+216 PAVGVLG
-223 FRAWELDLVDPAIQ
+223 FRAWELGLVNR
-237 ALVLLAAVEQS
+237 ALQGLLLLAAVEQS

-266 GLANEVRGAFAD
+266 GLANEVRGVHAGGA
-278 GTAQAVLQAVLLVEE
+278 AQALLVAVLSVEE
-293 EADRRL
+293 AGDRRL
-299 LEGAQNLAMSGGASA
+299 LDEAQQHALNGGAVA

-325 HAARETAVATALS
+325 HAAREAAVAAALTA
-338 KFVDAPT
+338 FVDAPSHEALEALLT
-345 AESLED
+345 AFD
-351 VFAALDHLSSH
+351 RLSAH
-362 RLDGAIRRSEH
+362 RLDKAIRRSEH
-373 AEARKMA
+373 VEARKMA
-380 ARLSAWLLTRRVRP
+380 ARLSAWLLARKVRP
-394 QLADHGTPWQPAI
+394 PLAEHGTPWQPAI

-432 AGDTLMSASR
+432 AGDALMVAVH
-442 RLHEAVEAVARADDE
+442 RLYDAVDVVARTDDK
-457 RFAKAYV
+457 RFAEAYV
-464 SWVDAGK
+464 AWVNASK

-513 QVLQRLRD
+513 QLLQRLRD
-521 QRRWSPIAWRTPGW
+521 QRRWSPIAWRMPGW
-535 NGQLPIPPVLA
+535 TGLLPIPPVLA

-577 ARWASN
+577 SRWSSN

-589 AGEEPLM
+589 VGDEPLK
-596 VFFRREIHAGHELI
+596 VFFRRDIHAGHELI
-610 AEVKQ
+610 DEVKQ

-620 HRVVAVVVNAI
+620 QRVVAVVVNAI

-678 DAMRVAGGRIPIGRE
+678 DAMRVAGGRISAGRE

-704 EELQDGEVLLPPASW
+704 EQPQDGEVLLPRTSW
-719 KPRGAASIAAM
+719 KPRGAAGVAAL
-730 WDTTLANRAPRYGE
+730 WDTALANRAPHYGE
-744 HGGVSLA
+744 HGGLSLA

-760 GPEWLDRVAGDD
+760 GPEWLDRVAGED

-784 WWVLKIARPAVTTIA
+784 WWVLKIARPAAPPVVLQPPPTTT
-799 SVGYPKVPAAQLK
+799 KAQLQ
-812 LLPVEAAQSPNTPAL
+812 LIPVGPANTPTAPPPA
-827 VPTEPTLVARLRS
+827 PTEPALVARLRAS
-840 SSLFAQQVTGVPKPD
+840 KLFTQQIAGVPKPD
-855 VERVLM
+855 VERVLT

-868 AGGSLTAPDFARL
+868 AGGSLTSVDFARL

-894 RLGVLNADGFAIVEH
+894 RMGVLNADGFAIVEH

-916 VLHKARLLSQFGV
+916 VLQKARLLSQFGV
-929 VE
+929 AE

>member
-1 VEAFAGVTETP
+1 MTESP
-12 LLSEADVRLEVE
+12 QLSDADVRLEVE

-39 GRGEPGRFELDGLT
+39 GRGQPGRFELDGLK
-53 WEIIPT
+53 WEIVPT

-67 KLPAPGEPPTS
+67 KLPAPGEQPATGT
-78 ASVYLVDWAEDAL
+78 VYLVDWEEDAL

-104 YHVARDARLGALFGA
+104 YHVARDARLAALFGA
-119 RQVDQGLAST
+119 RQVDSGLSST
-129 ALARLVLS
+129 ALARLALS
-137 GGVGGLRKITG
+137 GSVGGLRKITG
-148 LRLTTSDLWKRVL
+148 LRLTSDDLWKRVL
-161 EARFGIPE
+161 EARFGFPE
-169 SALESGAT
+169 SALETGASF
-177 WLCWV
+177 LRWV
-182 RRSDVGPAFA
+182 RTSDAGPAFA
-192 RACEGDDLWRGVRRE
+192 RSAEGDDLLRAVRRE
-207 LLVWLEERL
+207 LLDWLDKRL
-216 GSVGVLG
+216 GAVGALA
-223 FRAWELDLVDPAIQ
+223 FRAWELGLVDRALQ
-237 ALVLLAAVEQS
+237 ALVLLVAAEQS

-253 RGLVNGQIASIAP
+253 RGLVNGQIAGIAP
-266 GLANEVRGAFAD
+266 GLASEVRGAHAA
-278 GTAQAVLQAVLLVEE
+278 GGEHALLEAVLSVDDAG
-293 EADRRL
+293 DRRL
-299 LEGAQNLAMSGGASA
+299 LDDAQQHAVNGGAA
-314 LATASDWLPAG
+314 GLAVASDWLPAG
-325 HAARETAVATALS
+325 HAAREAAVAAALI
-338 KFVDAPT
+338 KFVDAPNPD
-345 AESLED
+345 ALEALL
-351 VFAALDHLSSH
+351 AALEHLSAH
-362 RLDGAIRRSEH
+362 RLDRALRRSEH
-373 AEARKMA
+373 VEARRMA
-380 ARLSAWLLTRRVRP
+380 ARLSAWLLARRVRP
-394 QLADHGTPWQPAI
+394 QLAEHGTAWQPAV
-407 DLARRYTEEGGFLD
+407 DLARRYAEEGGYLD

-432 AGDTLMSASR
+432 AGDALMAAVR
-442 RLHEAVEAVARADDE
+442 RLYEAVDAVARDDDK

-502 LMDGMSYAAAV
+502 LMDGMSYASAV

-521 QRRWSPIAWRTPGW
+521 QRRWSPIAWRAPGW
-535 NGQLPIPPVLA
+535 NGLLPIPPVLA

-577 ARWASN
+577 GRWASN
-583 PHLREL
+583 PHVRDLV
-589 AGEEPLM
+589 GEEPLK
-596 VFFRREIHAGHELI
+596 VFFRRDIHAGHELI
-610 AEVKQ
+610 EEVKQ

-620 HRVVAVVVNAI
+620 ERVVAVVVNAI

-678 DAMRVAGGRIPIGRE
+678 DAMRIVGGRIPPGRE
-693 GGARWRALAEG
+693 GGARWRALVEG
-704 EELQDGEVLLPPASW
+704 EQPQDGEVLLPRTSW
-719 KPRGAASIAAM
+719 KPRGAAGIAAL
-730 WDTTLANRAPRYGE
+730 WDTGQANRAPHYGE
-744 HGGVSLA
+744 HGGLSLA

-784 WWVLKIARPAVTTIA
+784 WWALKIARPVARPVAVEE
-799 SVGYPKVPAAQLK
+799 PKLPVKAQLQ
-812 LLPVEAAQSPNTPAL
+812 LVGVETPIAIAAPSVA
-827 VPTEPTLVARLRS
+827 PTEPALVARLRAS
-840 SSLFAQQVTGVPKPD
+840 KLFAQQVAGVPKPE
-855 VERVLM
+855 VERVLT
-861 WLAVLVE
+861 WLGVLVDG
-868 AGGSLTAPDFARL
+868 GGSLTAADFARL

-894 RLGVLNADGFAIVEH
+894 RMGVLNADGFAIIEH

-916 VLHKARLLSQFGV
+916 VLHKARLISQFGV
-929 VE
+929 TE